1 MSTNLKIAKEKII
14 NAGFRLEGDEE
25 ILIEEIR
32 SNPNF
37 YVRGKILSYQ
47 YQQH

>member
-14 NAGFRLEGDEE
+14 NAGFRLEGEEE

-32 SNPNF
+32 SNIIF
-37 YVRGKILSYQ
+37 YVRRKI
-47 YQQH
+47 